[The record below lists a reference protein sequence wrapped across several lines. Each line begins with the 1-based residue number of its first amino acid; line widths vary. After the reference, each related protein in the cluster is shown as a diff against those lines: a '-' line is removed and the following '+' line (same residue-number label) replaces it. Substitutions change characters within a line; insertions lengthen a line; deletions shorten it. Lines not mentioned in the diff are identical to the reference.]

1 LADVKRWTIGLVKF
15 AVAAVLLG
23 VLIKIFIDNFGQIQ
37 VYLSR
42 LDWRFVAVA
51 AAAQAVINWVVY
63 ELWLIMIRRLGGRI
77 GRRPAWKA
85 FFLPY
90 VARYVPGKV
99 ALVAGK
105 VYYCVEEGIPGR
117 KAVISI
123 LVENVLII
131 IAGLSLAAISSFYL
145 FRGLISPAVSAC
157 LLIAAVLLL
166 CSLHPA
172 VLRRIINIPMRLF
185 GREPVRSDELL
196 SLPAILAFFVG
207 YAVLW
212 PLGGLVYGLAAA
224 ALDPGLLSRVFTV
237 GAAFITAGSLGQA
250 TMLAPAGLGV
260 REGVLYLLLEGE
272 TGPALAVAA
281 VALARLITV
290 FIDVAF
296 AAATPL
302 ITGRR
307 NNSISDENAD
317 PPQQRP

>member
-1 LADVKRWTIGLVKF
+1 MPNFKRWTIGLVKF

-23 VLIKIFIDNFGQIQ
+23 VLIKIFVDNFGQIN

-42 LDWRFVAVA
+42 LDWRFVAGA
-51 AAAQAVINWVVY
+51 AAAQAVINWAVY
-63 ELWLIMIRRLGGRI
+63 ALWLVMIRKLGGRI

-105 VYYCVEEGIPGR
+105 VHYCVEEGVPTR

-123 LVENVLII
+123 LVENALIV
-131 IAGLSLAAISSFYL
+131 IAGLSLAALSSFYL
-145 FRGLISPAVSAC
+145 FRGLVSPALSAF
-157 LLIAAVLLL
+157 LLIAVVMLL
-166 CSLHPA
+166 CFLHPA
-172 VLRRIINIPMRLF
+172 VLRRVLNIPMRIF
-185 GREPVRSDELL
+185 GREPVRSGELL
-196 SLPAILAFFVG
+196 SLPTILAFFVG
-207 YAVLW
+207 YAALW

-237 GAAFITAGSLGQA
+237 GAAFVTAGSLGQA

-260 REGVLYLLLEGE
+260 REGVLYLLLESE
-272 TGPALAVAA
+272 TGPALAVA
-281 VALARLITV
+281 VIALARLITV
-290 FIDVAF
+290 LVDVTF
-296 AAATPL
+296 AAVTPL

-307 NNSISDENAD
+307 NS
-317 PPQQRP
+317 R